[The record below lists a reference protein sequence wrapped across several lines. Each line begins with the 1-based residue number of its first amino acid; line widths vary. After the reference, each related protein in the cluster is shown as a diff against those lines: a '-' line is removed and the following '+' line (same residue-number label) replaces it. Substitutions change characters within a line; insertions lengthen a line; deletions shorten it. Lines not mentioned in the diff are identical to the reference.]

1 MSDRQNI
8 EKVFAHL
15 FNLELFN
22 LELINRPRRK
32 RTGYGKRFA
41 PECQIRIAIPKLR
54 RRAAGNTSPTR
65 FNLGHA

>member
-22 LELINRPRRK
+22 LEL
-32 RTGYGKRFA
+32 
-41 PECQIRIAIPKLR
+41 
-54 RRAAGNTSPTR
+54 

>member
-1 MSDRQNI
+1 MKSSTSRGSPPKTIHTSLKLKRSRCMSDRQNI

-22 LELINRPRRK
+22 LEL
-32 RTGYGKRFA
+32 
-41 PECQIRIAIPKLR
+41 
-54 RRAAGNTSPTR
+54 